1 MALQTM
7 VQEKL
12 NLEHKWARLATTGQQ
27 DEMKV
32 ASFQIKDLKKQI
44 ENRVEQEQNPSIVT

>member
-1 MALQTM
+1 MLQQM

-12 NLEHKWARLATTGQQ
+12 DLEHKWAQLATKGQQ

-32 ASFQIKDLKKQI
+32 ASFQIKDLKTQI
-44 ENRVEQEQNPSIVT
+44 EIKVDYDKKPSIAS